1 MTTIIAGRFEQQ
13 EQVQHVIAE
22 MVRAGFPE
30 DHICSFYVNPPGR
43 HHQLPLGGDHDKSPG
58 AEESPQGSAAGAVT
72 GSAVGAAIG
81 AITTP
86 MSGPLGAATGAFVG
100 GHLGSLA
107 GSLGKMKDDGG
118 SESDSAEPLVRQSG
132 MMVAV
137 SVAPDDDTD
146 RAVEV
151 LRTYGAADIERAEG
165 TIVNGDW
172 EDFDP
177 QSVPVL
183 VDNRPYDG
191 GMQTSALPRAP
202 H

>member
-22 MVRAGFPE
+22 MVSAGFPE

-86 MSGPLGAATGAFVG
+86 MSGPLGAATGAG
-100 GHLGSLA
+100 GGGRRGARA
-107 GSLGKMKDDGG
+107 GARGG
-118 SESDSAEPLVRQSG
+118 
-132 MMVAV
+132 
-137 SVAPDDDTD
+137 
-146 RAVEV
+146 
-151 LRTYGAADIERAEG
+151 
-165 TIVNGDW
+165 
-172 EDFDP
+172 
-177 QSVPVL
+177 
-183 VDNRPYDG
+183 G
-191 GMQTSALPRAP
+191 GGGGG
-202 H
+202 

>member
-58 AEESPQGSAAGAVT
+58 AEESPQGSAASAVT

-86 MSGPLGAATGAFVG
+86 KNNPKKTTTKTKNG

-118 SESDSAEPLVRQSG
+118 
-132 MMVAV
+132 
-137 SVAPDDDTD
+137 
-146 RAVEV
+146 
-151 LRTYGAADIERAEG
+151 
-165 TIVNGDW
+165 
-172 EDFDP
+172 
-177 QSVPVL
+177 
-183 VDNRPYDG
+183 
-191 GMQTSALPRAP
+191 
-202 H
+202 